1 MTGEGVGGGGG
12 GWGSG
17 SMCRYNY
24 IGSFVIIIGYD
35 FISADAV
42 DRTMYWQ
49 ISFYISV
56 IKLTCVANIGFTH

>member
-1 MTGEGVGGGGG
+1 MFFSWRAYDGGRGGGGG
-12 GWGSG
+12 GGGSG

-42 DRTMYWQ
+42 DRTMY
-49 ISFYISV
+49 
-56 IKLTCVANIGFTH
+56 